1 MPSIADCITNA
12 QMGGAITPAR
22 AAVARRVYNDL
33 LARYQTIMP
42 PHAAQAAAAQ
52 DLKIATKKAARSRFH
67 MVVNQLQSAR
77 RIRDLIEA
85 ADDPAVALRNLLEW
99 SEGSGFA
106 GESVVS
112 LQNAYIRSINGELRE
127 VLRKTGRTITG
138 SSRDKA
144 LLEDVIRE
152 LHAQGTGNATAKALA
167 DAVRGQQSRMRRLF
181 NAHGGD
187 IGELSDF
194 GVSHAHDAARIRR
207 AGRDAWKAS
216 VRDRLD
222 WSRIVDVTTG
232 KPFASSPTARPNPA
246 EAERFLDEVYSS
258 ITTRGWDDRDPS
270 FAVGGKAL
278 YNQRGEARVLHFRDA
293 DAWLD
298 YNRQFG
304 TTNPFDAMVSGIHA
318 MARDV
323 ALMRVLGPNPKLG
336 LEYAIQVAQK
346 RASGAADEKMEAAV
360 RNKAATVRAMLGHIS
375 GAGNV
380 PVSLAWANFF
390 GGTRKIL
397 TSIQLG
403 SALLSSTTD
412 TVTIS
417 VAAQAVGM
425 KGRNVLARSAQL
437 MASHATRETA
447 ARMGYVADTLA
458 QTGAASARYLGDT
471 FAPEITERLSD
482 FTLRAS
488 GLNYWTDMNRLAFQM
503 EFAGYMAENAGR
515 PLDQVDEPLRRI
527 LEARGITLADWDK
540 LRDPAAMF
548 TAPGGQT
555 FLSPNY
561 WRGATSLPADEAEQL
576 ATRLQMIVEEQLER
590 AVPSVSVEGRSLV
603 LGSTQ
608 PGTFQGE
615 LLRSTAMYKNFALS
629 LTLNQYRR
637 FMAQPTPMKRAV
649 YAAKMSAG
657 LLVMGA
663 LAVQLKEIAKG
674 RDPRPMTEPK
684 FWLAAT
690 FQGGGLGIFGDFFA
704 AEQSRAGG
712 GLAETIAGPVVGL
725 GSDVIGSVASNVS
738 RVAAGDDTLI
748 GRDAANFLRFNT
760 PVASSLWY
768 QRLAFDRLV
777 ADQVQDFLDPD
788 ARDQW
793 RRAESRARRDFGT
806 QSWWQR
812 GATAPKRGPDLSNA
826 LRTP

>member
-1 MPSIADCITNA
+1 MPSIADCIRNA
-12 QMGGAITPAR
+12 VAGGEISQAR
-22 AAVARRVYNDL
+22 ADAATRVYDEL
-33 LARYQTIMP
+33 EARYRTIMP
-42 PHAAQAAAAQ
+42 EHAAQAAAAA
-52 DLKIATKKAARSRFH
+52 DLKTATARAARSRFH
-67 MVVNQLQSAR
+67 TVVNQLQSAR
-77 RIRDLIEA
+77 RIRDLIEK

-112 LQNAYIRSINGELRE
+112 LQNAYIRSVNGAIRE
-127 VLRKTGRTITG
+127 VLRRTGRTLTG
-138 SSRDKA
+138 RSRDRA
-144 LLEDVIRE
+144 LLTDVIRE
-152 LHAQGTGNATAKALA
+152 LHDQASGNATARDLA
-167 DAVRGQQSRMRRLF
+167 KAVRGQQRRMRQLF

-194 GVSHAHDAARIRR
+194 GVSHAHDAGRIRS
-207 AGRDAWKAS
+207 AGRDAWKAE
-216 VRDRLD
+216 VIDRLD

-232 KPFASSPTARPNPA
+232 KPFASSPAARPNPA
-246 EAERFLDEVYSS
+246 EANRFLDEVYSS
-258 ITTRGWDDRDPS
+258 IVTRGWDDRQPS

-278 YNQRGEARVLHFRDA
+278 YNQRGEHRVLHFRDA
-293 DAWLD
+293 DAWLA
-298 YNRQFG
+298 YNDRFG
-304 TTNPFDAMVSGIHA
+304 TTNPFDAMVAGLHS

-336 LEYAIQVAQK
+336 LEYAVQVATR
-346 RASGAADEKMEAAV
+346 RAATAADEAMEGAV
-360 RNKAATVRAMLGHIS
+360 RRKAATARAMLAHIDGS
-375 GAGNV
+375 ANV
-380 PVSLAWANFF
+380 PVAAGWAAFF
-390 GGTRKIL
+390 GGTRKVL

-403 SALLSSTTD
+403 AALLSSTTD
-412 TVTIS
+412 TVTLAT
-417 VAAQAVGM
+417 AAQAVGM
-425 KGRNVLARSAQL
+425 NGRNVLARSVRL
-437 MASHATRETA
+437 MSSQASRETA

-488 GLNYWTDMNRLAFQM
+488 GLSFWTDINRLAFQM
-503 EFAGYMAENAGR
+503 EFAGYLAENAAR
-515 PLDQVDEPLRRI
+515 PLDRIDEPLRRI
-527 LEARGITLADWDK
+527 LEARGITAADWDK

-548 TAPGGQT
+548 TAPDGQT
-555 FLSPNY
+555 FLAPNH
-561 WRGATSLPADEAEQL
+561 WRGATSLPEAEAEQL

-590 AVPSVSVEGRSLV
+590 AIPTTSVEGSAIV
-603 LGSTQ
+603 LGQAQ

-637 FMAQPTPMKRAV
+637 FMAQPTPLTRAA

-663 LAVQLKEIAKG
+663 LAVQLKEMAKG
-674 RDPRPMTEPK
+674 RDPRPMTEGK
-684 FWLAAT
+684 FWMAAA

-712 GLAETIAGPVVGL
+712 GIAETVAGPVVGL
-725 GSDVIGSVASNVS
+725 ASDVVGSVASNVS
-738 RVAAGDDTLI
+738 RAVAGDDLLI
-748 GRDAANFLRFNT
+748 GRDVANFLRYNT

-768 QRLAFDRLV
+768 ERLAFDRLV

-788 ARDQW
+788 ARAQW
-793 RRAESRARRDFGT
+793 RRAESRARREYGT
-806 QSWWQR
+806 QSWWER
-812 GATAPKRGPDLSNA
+812 GQPAPARAPDLSNA
-826 LRTP
+826 LRTQ

>member
-1 MPSIADCITNA
+1 MPSIADCIANA

-22 AAVARRVYNDL
+22 AAAARRVYSDL
-33 LARYQTIMP
+33 LARYETIMP

-52 DLKIATKKAARSRFH
+52 DMKIATKKAAKSRFH

-77 RIRDLIEA
+77 RIRDLIEG
-85 ADDPAVALRNLLEW
+85 ADDPAIALRNLLEW
-99 SEGSGFA
+99 SEGSGFS

-127 VLRKTGRTITG
+127 VLAKTGRTIIGT
-138 SSRDKA
+138 SRDRA

-152 LHAQGTGNATAKALA
+152 LHAQGTGNATAKTLA
-167 DAVRGQQSRMRRLF
+167 DAVRGQQDRMRRLF

-187 IGELSDF
+187 IGQLSDY
-194 GVSHAHDAARIRR
+194 GVAHAHDATRIRS

-232 KPFASSPTARPNPA
+232 QPFVASPTARPNAA
-246 EAERFLDEVYSS
+246 EADRFLDEVYSS

-293 DAWLD
+293 DAWLG
-298 YNRQFG
+298 YNSEFG
-304 TTNPFDAMVSGIHA
+304 TTNPFDAMIAGIHA
-318 MARDV
+318 IARDV
-323 ALMRVLGPNPKLG
+323 AMMRVLGPNPKLG
-336 LEYAIQVAQK
+336 LEYAIQVAEK
-346 RASGAADEKMEAAV
+346 RAAEAGDDAMAAAV
-360 RNKAATVRAMLGHIS
+360 GKKGHLARAMFAHIS
-375 GAGNV
+375 GAANV
-380 PVSLAWANFF
+380 PVSLGWANFF
-390 GGTRKIL
+390 GGVRQVL

-412 TVTIS
+412 VVTIS

-425 KGRNVLARSAQL
+425 NAGNVLSRSVQL
-437 MASHATRETA
+437 MSSQATRETA
-447 ARMGYVADTLA
+447 ARMGYVAETLA

-471 FAPEITERLSD
+471 FAPEITTRLSD

-488 GLNYWTDMNRLAFQM
+488 GLNFWTDMNRLSFQM
-503 EFAGYMAENAGR
+503 EMAGFLAENASR
-515 PLDQVDEPLRRI
+515 SLDQVDAPLREI
-527 LEARGITLADWDK
+527 LEARGITAADWDK
-540 LRDPAAMF
+540 LRDPAALF

-561 WRGATSLPADEAEQL
+561 WRSATSLPAEEAEQL
-576 ATRLQMIVEEQLER
+576 ATRLQMIIEEQLER
-590 AVPSVSVEGRSLV
+590 AVPSASVEGRAFF
-603 LGSTQ
+603 GDTAR
-608 PGTFQGE
+608 PGTFLGE
-615 LLRSTAMYKNFALS
+615 LSRSGTMYKSFVLS
-629 LTLNQYRR
+629 LTLGQYRR
-637 FMAQPTPMKRAV
+637 YMAQPTPMKRAI

-663 LAVQLKEIAKG
+663 LAVQLKELAKG
-674 RDPRPMTEPK
+674 RDPRPMTDGK
-684 FWLAAT
+684 FWMAAT

-704 AEQSRAGG
+704 SETSRAGG
-712 GLAETIAGPVVGL
+712 GLAETLAGPVVGL
-725 GSDVIGSVASNVS
+725 GSQVIGAVASNVS
-738 RVAAGDDTLI
+738 RVAAGDETLV

-760 PVASSLWY
+760 PVLSSLWY

-777 ADQVQDFLDPD
+777 ADQVQDFLDPE
-788 ARDQW
+788 AQATW

-812 GATAPKRGPDLSNA
+812 GQTAPDRAPDLSNA
-826 LRTP
+826 TRTQ